1 MDEKDMTLL
10 AEKLRSNYSSLPDNK
25 EQKLEELISS
35 IGNMVKR
42 NRLVEALKKTIERKG
57 ESLVGGQSNK
67 EIAFVLQKML
77 K

>member
-1 MDEKDMTLL
+1 MTLL